1 MDAETNT
8 NQSGMN
14 NIALINSKA
23 KKKPHNIVIKNNRNE
38 PKTRANMRYSDKQN
52 YRRYK
57 TKTEPK
63 LYERITIDEEDDLI
77 AKIRKEFGIPNDEKK
92 ANFYDNINVSGAEYI
107 KDPEP
112 VEGERIQQ
120 PRYVYDF
127 ISDVSKDD
135 TEELIGQLMED
146 MISQLQAEEGE
157 GEEDDEEEVAPLGR
171 EMSGMT
177 ELSTMPTLATE
188 DIFDMA
194 LRYGITYPG
203 RKPTNP
209 AAIEARERDIR
220 EKIAKID
227 AERGVAKK

>member
-8 NQSGMN
+8 NPYTMN
-14 NIALINSKA
+14 NIALINSKV

-38 PKTRANMRYSDKQN
+38 PKIRANMRYSDKQN
-52 YRRYK
+52 YYRYK

-63 LYERITIDEEDDLI
+63 LYGRITIDEEDDLI
-77 AKIRKEFGIPNDEKK
+77 AKIRKEFGITTKKDEKL
-92 ANFYDNINVSGAEYI
+92 IETSGAEYI
-107 KDPEP
+107 PPPEP
-112 VEGERIQQ
+112 IEAEAT
-120 PRYVYDF
+120 PPPKYRYEF
-127 ISDVSKDD
+127 ISDVSRDD
-135 TEELIGQLMED
+135 SEEIIGQLMD
-146 MISQLQAEEGE
+146 DIISQLQAEG
-157 GEEDDEEEVAPLGR
+157 GEEEDGSPIPLGR

-188 DIFDMA
+188 DIYDMA

>member
-1 MDAETNT
+1 
-8 NQSGMN
+8 MN

-120 PRYVYDF
+120 PRYIYDF

-146 MISQLQAEEGE
+146 MISQLQAEG
-157 GEEDDEEEVAPLGR
+157 GEEEEEEGGSPAPLGR

-188 DIFDMA
+188 DIYDMA

-209 AAIEARERDIR
+209 AAIEAREREIR
-220 EKIAKID
+220 EKIAEME
-227 AERGVAKK
+227 ANRGAAKK